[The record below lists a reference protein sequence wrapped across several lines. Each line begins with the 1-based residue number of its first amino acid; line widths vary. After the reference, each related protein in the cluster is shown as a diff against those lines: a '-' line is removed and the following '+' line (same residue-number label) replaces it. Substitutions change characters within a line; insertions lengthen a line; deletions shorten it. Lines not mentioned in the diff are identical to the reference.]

1 MNAKTLIE
9 MLENGMEYGSSWA
22 IYAKRIDGE
31 FKPES
36 PARCGQRVFENGG
49 LGDECQL
56 FADNETAANRM
67 LSFLGENWASESED
81 MDPSI
86 VSQCEHDAALMLIDY
101 INEMWAADTRDD
113 ARALS

>member
-1 MNAKTLIE
+1 
-9 MLENGMEYGSSWA
+9 MLENGIEYSSQWA
-22 IYAKRIDGE
+22 IYAELIDGE

-56 FADNETAANRM
+56 FADNETATDHM
-67 LSFLGENWASESED
+67 LSFLGENWMSASED

-86 VSQCEHDAALMLIDY
+86 VSQCEHDAALMFIDY
-101 INEMWAADTRDD
+101 INEMRAADTRDE